1 MSRLTAWAIGLL
13 MGSITVWLLVLGWI
27 DRERDRAERIAT
39 EARVAWVADSS
50 RLAEVRRGL
59 DVRQR
64 SDSLARVDAER
75 RATEHAAATVR
86 QSRIVARL
94 RATLDSTSTL
104 VDSVPVLVAVVAAQD
119 TTIHHLTARATHLG
133 TALQAEIRRS
143 AALTLSLAAADSGL
157 AAAQRRIQVLDSLVR
172 TPPQPKLWFG
182 LPREV
187 AIAAG
192 IVGAFVVLKQ

>member
-1 MSRLTAWAIGLL
+1 MTRLHTWLIGLA
-13 MGSITVWLLVLGWI
+13 MGSLTVWLLVLGWVN
-27 DRERDRAERIAT
+27 RERDKATATAT

-50 RLAEVRRGL
+50 RLAEVRRAL

-64 SDSLARVDAER
+64 SDSLARVEAER
-75 RATEHAAATVR
+75 RAAEHQRATVK
-86 QSRIVARL
+86 QSLIVAQL
-94 RATLDSTSTL
+94 RQQLDSTTTL
-104 VDSVPVLVAVVAAQD
+104 TDSVPALVTIVAQQD
-119 TTIHHLTARATHLG
+119 TTIQHLSNRADNLAN
-133 TALQAEIRRS
+133 ALQSEIRRS

-157 AAAQRRIQVLDSLVR
+157 VAAQRRIQVLDGLVR

-192 IVGAFVVLKQ
+192 IVGAFVVLR

>member
-1 MSRLTAWAIGLL
+1 
-13 MGSITVWLLVLGWI
+13 MGSLTVWLLVLGWI
-27 DRERDRAERIAT
+27 NRERDKATATAT

-50 RLAEVRRGL
+50 RLAEIRRAL

-64 SDSLARVDAER
+64 ADSLARVDAER
-75 RATEHAAATVR
+75 RAAEHEAATVR

-94 RATLDSTSTL
+94 RDQLDTLRSS
-104 VDSVPVLVAVVAAQD
+104 VDSVPVLVQIVAQQD
-119 TTIHHLTARATHLG
+119 TTIAHLTARATHLG
-133 TALQAEIRRS
+133 TALQAELRRS

-157 AAAQRRIQVLDSLVR
+157 AAAQRRIQVLDGLVR
-172 TPPQPKLWFG
+172 TPPQPRLWFG

-192 IVGAFVVLKQ
+192 IVGAFVVLR